1 MKISRRALEQ
11 KPADESQY
19 RIAEIL
25 VQRRHCVR
33 LDTAAKAI
41 AHDQIVAFAQFL
53 NKWHQ
58 VDEVVR
64 IVGVAHDDEPSARRA
79 NSTHEGAAVTL
90 RSHID
95 HATSALRRQTRRA
108 VSRSIVGDHDFA
120 IDAVR
125 FNEAASFVDADLERF
140 GLVETRH
147 DDREF
152 ALGEIGI
159 IGATP
164 GSARRW
170 LYSRRGFRSESFN

>member
-64 IVGVAHDDEPSARRA
+64 IVGVAHDDEASARRA
-79 NSTHEGAAVTL
+79 DSAHKGAAVTF
-90 RSHID
+90 RGPMD
-95 HATSALRRQTRRA
+95 HASPALRRQALRA
-108 VSRSIVGDHDFA
+108 
-120 IDAVR
+120 
-125 FNEAASFVDADLERF
+125 
-140 GLVETRH
+140 
-147 DDREF
+147 
-152 ALGEIGI
+152 
-159 IGATP
+159 
-164 GSARRW
+164 
-170 LYSRRGFRSESFN
+170 